1 MILYMVKTS
10 VDALLSHFVCAPSR
24 GDIPK
29 CWRYIVPVGDIEGT
43 DGQTYIYD
51 LRVKGKKKMRQASM
65 FEE

>member
-10 VDALLSHFVCAPSR
+10 VDALLSHFICAQER

-29 CWRYIVPVGDIEGT
+29 SWRYIVPVGDIEGT
-43 DGQTYIYD
+43 DGQTYVAD

-65 FEE
+65 FEG